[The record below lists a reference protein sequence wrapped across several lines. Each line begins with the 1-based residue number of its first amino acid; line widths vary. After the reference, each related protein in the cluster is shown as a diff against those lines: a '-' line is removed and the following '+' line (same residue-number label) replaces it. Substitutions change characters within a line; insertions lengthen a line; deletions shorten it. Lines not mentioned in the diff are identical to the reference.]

1 MWRVDFKFE
10 QLRIIISPS
19 GNLYGSEN
27 VLFDYLKHSK
37 LKFKFI
43 FVPQSSLFKEKLDQ
57 NDFKTKGFNNLKLL
71 YFRVLLKLF
80 TSKIKS
86 VYCNEAGHIRYIYHL
101 ARLFPKVIFVVHV
114 RILEDT
120 LRIKHSL
127 RNLKFVTISKT
138 IQSGIQ
144 IASYDVYDG
153 YHFSFLKNWHSLPS
167 GKLVVGIVG
176 RVTLSKGIG
185 LFTREF
191 FQICGA
197 NLEFHFYGD
206 IDSSSLKLLENM
218 QLLRD
223 QKNVI
228 FKGFVTEKTKIY
240 TSVDLLLH
248 VNENEPLGRIFFESL
263 DFGIPFIG
271 INKGGIGEI
280 AERVSYPYVFEK
292 NELAQVLSDLV
303 AYKWTFNSQILEQ
316 SRKKSLEVFSIVKY
330 STQID
335 KILV

>member
-1 MWRVDFKFE
+1 M
-10 QLRIIISPS
+10 RIIISPS

-37 LKFKFI
+37 LKFEFI

-57 NDFKTKGFNNLKLL
+57 SDFHTKGFTNLKFL
-71 YFRVLLKLF
+71 YCGVLFKFF
-80 TSKIKS
+80 TSKIKT
-86 VYCNEAGHIRYIYHL
+86 VYCNEAGHIRYIYNL
-101 ARLFPKVIFVVHV
+101 AWLFPKVNFVVHV

-120 LRIKHSL
+120 VRIKHSL

-138 IQSGIQ
+138 IQSGFQ
-144 IASYDVYDG
+144 IASFDVYDG
-153 YHFSFLKNWHSLPS
+153 YHFSLLKNWHSLPS

-176 RVTLSKGIG
+176 RVTPSKGIG
-185 LFTREF
+185 LFTNEF

-197 NLEFHFYGD
+197 NLDFHFYGD
-206 IDSSSLKLLENM
+206 IDSSLKISENM
-218 QLLRD
+218 QLLRG
-223 QKNVI
+223 QENVF
-228 FKGFVTEKTKIY
+228 FKGFVSEKTKIY
-240 TSVDLLLH
+240 PFIDVLLH

-280 AERVSYPYVFEK
+280 AEQINYPYVFEK

-303 AYKWTFNSQILEQ
+303 EKRWTFNSQILEN
-316 SRKKSLEVFSIVKY
+316 SRKNALEVFSIANY
-330 STQID
+330 SEQID

>member
-1 MWRVDFKFE
+1 M
-10 QLRIIISPS
+10 RIIISPS

-37 LKFKFI
+37 LKFAFI
-43 FVPQSSLFKEKLDQ
+43 FVPHSSLFKEKLDQ
-57 NDFKTKGFNNLKLL
+57 SNFQTKGFTNLKLL
-71 YFRVLLKLF
+71 YCRVLFKF
-80 TSKIKS
+80 ITSKIKT

-101 ARLFPKVIFVVHV
+101 AWLFPKVNFVVHV
-114 RILEDT
+114 RIIEDT
-120 LRIKHSL
+120 VRIKHSL
-127 RNLKFVTISKT
+127 RNLKFVTISQT
-138 IQSGIQ
+138 IQRGFQ
-144 IASYDVYDG
+144 IPSFDVYDG
-153 YHFSFLKNWHSLPS
+153 YHFSLLKNWHSLPS
-167 GKLVVGIVG
+167 CKLVVGIVG
-176 RVTLSKGIG
+176 RVTSSKGIG
-185 LFTREF
+185 LFTRDF

-206 IDSSSLKLLENM
+206 IDSRNSKLSENM
-218 QLLRD
+218 QFLRG
-223 QKNVI
+223 QKNVF

-280 AERVSYPYVFEK
+280 ADRVSYPYVFEK
-292 NELAQVLSDLV
+292 NELAQVLSDLA
-303 AYKWTFNSQILEQ
+303 AYKWTFNSHILEQ
-316 SRKKSLEVFSIVKY
+316 SRKKALEVFSIVNY
-330 STQID
+330 AAQID